1 MAQKRA
7 RNKITGKDI
16 ITYIIIFI
24 IALAFVKNGLAFI
37 SANLR
42 INALKTEIEELKVKN
57 AEIENKIKVIYSD
70 KEYVEK
76 KAREELGMVKEG
88 ETVIKIKK

>member
-1 MAQKRA
+1 MAQKKVR
-7 RNKITGKDI
+7 KKLTGKDI
-16 ITYIIIFI
+16 LTFILILI
-24 IALAFVKNGLAFI
+24 IAIAFLKNGLAFI
-37 SANLR
+37 SANVR

-57 AEIENKIKVIYSD
+57 TEIENKIKVIYSD
-70 KEYVEK
+70 KEYVET